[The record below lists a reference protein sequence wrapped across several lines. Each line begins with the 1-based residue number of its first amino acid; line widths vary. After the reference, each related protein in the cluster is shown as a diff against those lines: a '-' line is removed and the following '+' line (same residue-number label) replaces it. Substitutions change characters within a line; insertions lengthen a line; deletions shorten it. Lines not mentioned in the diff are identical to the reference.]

1 MKKLRTTIFTLVVSV
16 STPMLA
22 MAHPGH
28 GGDEGDH
35 GFTIIHYFTQP
46 AHMAI
51 TIPAVI
57 FLAWYGIRSY
67 RRKTDNS

>member
-1 MKKLRTTIFTLVVSV
+1 MKKLRIAILTLFVTVSIPLLV
-16 STPMLA
+16 T
-22 MAHPGH
+22 AHPGH

-46 AHMAI
+46 VHMII

-57 FLAWYGIRSY
+57 FLVWYGIKTY
-67 RRKTDNS
+67 RKTDNR